1 MYCLR
6 QKQDFSKILF
16 PTFSGKQ
23 VLSFGSL
30 NTKTEV
36 EEYKICISRLMQ
48 LCDKQHDEDAKY
60 QMCGSKENTDFSLT
74 I

>member
-1 MYCLR
+1 
-6 QKQDFSKILF
+6 
-16 PTFSGKQ
+16 
-23 VLSFGSL
+23 
-30 NTKTEV
+30 
-36 EEYKICISRLMQ
+36 MQ